1 METLYNSLY
10 NQYGSDE
17 RLLFAATVA
26 IAHTVPVAL
35 HEAFVL
41 YVGANNIFTECLI
54 QPSRKIDPVLQWKC
68 WRQSI
73 INHFIV
79 IPLVL
84 YVLYP
89 FFVEQTVSMK
99 PQNFPCAKEMLCH
112 LIVCVIV
119 EDFMFY
125 WSHRILHTPFL
136 YKRFHKQHHEFTV
149 LTGCSLA
156 AEYTHPVESLVGNI
170 LPVML
175 GPLLTCCHLSTLA
188 LWIVIRMLKTCDA
201 HSGYRFKYSPFSFCF
216 PLNPAERHD
225 FHHETGKGSFGS
237 FFLVWD
243 AWCGTDADFKKR
255 NWSKKKD
262 LVNNKE

>member
-1 METLYNSLY
+1 MEAIYNALY

-17 RLLFAATVA
+17 RLLFTAAVV

-35 HEAFVL
+35 HESFVQ
-41 YVGANNIFTECLI
+41 YINHNNIFTECLI
-54 QPSRKIDPVLQWKC
+54 QPSRKIDPALEWKC
-68 WRQSI
+68 WRQSV

-79 IPLVL
+79 IPLTVYLLFPFFEHEVNMKPESFPEISQVL
-84 YVLYP
+84 YHI
-89 FFVEQTVSMK
+89 FV
-99 PQNFPCAKEMLCH
+99 CML
-112 LIVCVIV
+112 V

-136 YKRFHKQHHEFTV
+136 YKRIHKQHHEFTV
-149 LTGCSLA
+149 LSGYSIA
-156 AEYTHPVESLVGNI
+156 AEYTHPVESLLGNI
-170 LPVML
+170 IPLMM
-175 GPLLTCCHLSTLA
+175 GPLLTCCHLSTLVI
-188 LWIVIRMLKTCDA
+188 WIAVRMLKSCDA
-201 HSGYRFKYSPFSFCF
+201 HCGYRFKYSPFGFCF

-255 NWSKKKD
+255 NWRKKKD
-262 LVNNKE
+262 VVNNKE